1 LNAAEPQAV
10 RRPLPSPFFYPSLK
24 DFNRFFDLLITDDDE
39 ARLAVFLTCLSAY
52 TDEPLNL
59 FLRGES
65 STGKTWI
72 TTNVAD
78 LFPPEDVWPLGGL
91 SPKALIHEKATLV
104 DEEGK
109 EINLDEMPP
118 KDDAEAYHEFMR
130 RVMNATHVINLTKK
144 ILIFLEAPSRETFD
158 MLRPILSHDKYEI
171 EYRFVEKSPK
181 GRLSTLRVIIRGWP
195 ATVFCT
201 PRVEYLEE
209 LATRSFTVSPQI
221 SEEKI
226 KNANMITAKLN
237 SSLAFRQS
245 LEDLAEPLKRYIRM
259 LRDNDLKILNP
270 FSELLAELYPSNMPR
285 AMRDFKH
292 LLGFVKALALLN
304 FPRRPYIYG
313 DKEILIATWRDV
325 EVAFTLFSKIARQTF
340 YGIPSTVLRFY
351 ELLESK
357 NLGEFYSTD
366 AETLWNSTYPN
377 EKRGNSAIRKWL
389 ETLEQANLV
398 SSEPDPSDRRRF
410 LYRLIGQKKPE
421 ILGNSGNHIILS
433 RFTPEA
439 FQKWLQSNVRNE
451 KLKTIHVSP
460 VSPFT
465 KTPMDIYYR
474 IIGSREA
481 TRKRYIHSAS
491 HFSYLFGEQ
500 NEPDSA
506 EIRPEL

>member
-24 DFNRFFDLLITDDDE
+24 DFNRYFDLLITNDEE

-118 KDDAEAYHEFMR
+118 KEDAEAYHEFMR
-130 RVMNATHVINLTKK
+130 RVMNATHVINLSKK
-144 ILIFLEAPSRETFD
+144 ILVFLEAPSRETFD

-171 EYRFVEKSPK
+171 EYRFVEKSAK
-181 GRLSTLRVIIRGWP
+181 GRLSTMRVIIRGWP
-195 ATVFCT
+195 ATIFCT

-245 LEDLAEPLKRYIRM
+245 LENTAEPLKRYIRM
-259 LRDNDLKILNP
+259 LRDNDLEILNP

-313 DKEILIATWRDV
+313 DKEMLVATWRDV
-325 EVAFTLFSKIARQTF
+325 EVAFTLFKKIARQTF
-340 YGIPSTVLRFY
+340 YGIPATVLKFY

-357 NLGEFYSTD
+357 NLSEFYSTD
-366 AETLWNSTYPN
+366 AESLWNSTYPN
-377 EKRGNSAIRKWL
+377 EKRGNRAIRMWL

-410 LYRLIGQKKPE
+410 IYRLVKQSNPE
-421 ILGNSGNHIILS
+421 IMEKSGISTILS
-433 RFTPEA
+433 RFDLKA
-439 FQKWLQSNVRNE
+439 FQKWLQSNMENGKRY
-451 KLKTIHVSP
+451 TMHVSP

-465 KTPMDIYYR
+465 KTPEDLYAR
-474 IIGSREA
+474 IIGSKSGVK
-481 TRKRYIHSAS
+481 KRYIHSA
-491 HFSYLFGEQ
+491 FRFPDLFGE
-500 NEPDSA
+500 
-506 EIRPEL
+506 

>member
-24 DFNRFFDLLITDDDE
+24 DFNRHFDLLITNDEE

-118 KDDAEAYHEFMR
+118 KEDAEAYHEFMR
-130 RVMNATHVINLTKK
+130 RVMNATHVINLSKK
-144 ILIFLEAPSRETFD
+144 ILVFLEAPSRETFD

-181 GRLSTLRVIIRGWP
+181 GRLSTMRVIIRGWP
-195 ATVFCT
+195 ATIFCT

-226 KNANMITAKLN
+226 KNANLITAKLN
-237 SSLAFRQS
+237 SNPAFKKRI
-245 LEDLAEPLKRYIRM
+245 EEVAEPLRKYIEM
-259 LRDNDLKILNP
+259 LKGVDMEIVNP
-270 FSELLAELYPSNMPR
+270 FSELLAQLYPSNMPR

-292 LLGFVKALALLN
+292 LLGFIKALTLLN
-304 FPRRPYIYG
+304 FPRRPYVYG
-313 DKEILIATWRDV
+313 DKGLLISTWKDV
-325 EVAFTLFSKIARQTF
+325 EVAMTLFAKIARQTF
-340 YGIPSTVLRFY
+340 YGIPSTVLKFY
-351 ELLESK
+351 EMLES
-357 NLGEFYSTD
+357 NNPSEFSIAN
-366 AETLWNSTYPN
+366 AETWWNSSYPN
-377 EKRGNSAIRKWL
+377 EKRSSWAIRKWL

-398 SSEPDPSDRRRF
+398 SSEPDPLDKRRI
-410 LYRLIGQKKPE
+410 LYRMIRQNNPE
-421 ILGNSGNHIILS
+421 IIGNSWKQRILTQ
-433 RFTPEA
+433 FTPEA
-439 FQKWLQSNVRNE
+439 FQKWL
-451 KLKTIHVSP
+451 KTIIGNWKRNTIHLSP
-460 VSPFT
+460 VSPFS
-465 KTPMDIYYR
+465 KKPEDIYKC
-474 IIGSREA
+474 IIGIKKKFG
-481 TRKRYIHSAS
+481 KRYIHLAS
-491 HFSYLFGEQ
+491 NFQYLFGE
-500 NEPDSA
+500 
-506 EIRPEL
+506 